1 MRLTLNDLQMNQF
14 KMQGLPLPELVDK
27 LLEFNIGEHGRLIYL
42 QNHLLERKPIYDS
55 DKRFLQICLGK
66 LQELEGGT
74 IKPENLEMNHDDK
87 YLHMINKL
95 LDSEIGDTDRLRL
108 IKQNIL
114 EGKPL
119 VESDELYFKE
129 KYEQFAQ
136 IDENE
141 KTTREALVIIKKLK
155 QSEIGNS
162 ERLDSIKEKLEQR
175 IVLPIPDIRYFN
187 EKAKELKRLQIENG
201 FSQSASKHDSKIKMK
216 SKFNGTI
223 SSPFTFTVKI
233 SDVMLASAT
242 IIYAIW
248 VLGLFLIDIS
258 PVQDHLLGLA
268 LGLGAGVVVIYKIQK
283 KASQSFN
290 R

>member
-42 QNHLLERKPIYDS
+42 QNHLLEGKPIYDS

-141 KTTREALVIIKKLK
+141 KTTREALVIIEKLK
-155 QSEIGNS
+155 QAEIGNS

>member
-1 MRLTLNDLQMNQF
+1 MRLTLNDLHMNQF
-14 KMQGLPLPELVDK
+14 KMQGLPIPELVDK

-42 QNHLLERKPIYDS
+42 QNHLLEGKPIYDS

-95 LDSEIGDTDRLRL
+95 LDSEIGDTGRLRL

-141 KTTREALVIIKKLK
+141 KTTREALVIIEKLK
-155 QSEIGNS
+155 QAEIGNS

-201 FSQSASKHDSKIKMK
+201 FSQSASKRDSKTKMK

-268 LGLGAGVVVIYKIQK
+268 LGLGTGVVVIYKIQK

>member
-1 MRLTLNDLQMNQF
+1 MRLTLNDLHMNQF
-14 KMQGLPLPELVDK
+14 KMQGLPIPELVDK

-42 QNHLLERKPIYDS
+42 QNHLLEGKPIYDS

-95 LDSEIGDTDRLRL
+95 LDSEIGDTGRLRL

-141 KTTREALVIIKKLK
+141 KTTREALVIIEKLK
-155 QSEIGNS
+155 QAEIGNS

-201 FSQSASKHDSKIKMK
+201 FSQSASKRDSKTKMK

>member
-1 MRLTLNDLQMNQF
+1 MNQF

-42 QNHLLERKPIYDS
+42 QNHLLEGKPIYDS

-95 LDSEIGDTDRLRL
+95 LDSEIGDTGRLRL

-141 KTTREALVIIKKLK
+141 KTTREALVIIEKLK
-155 QSEIGNS
+155 QAEIGNS

-201 FSQSASKHDSKIKMK
+201 FSQSASKRDSKTKMK

-258 PVQDHLLGLA
+258 PVQDHLLVLA

-283 KASQSFN
+283 KASRSFN

>member
-1 MRLTLNDLQMNQF
+1 MNQF

-42 QNHLLERKPIYDS
+42 QNHLLEGKPIYDS

-95 LDSEIGDTDRLRL
+95 LDSEIGDTGRLRL

-268 LGLGAGVVVIYKIQK
+268 LGLGAGVVIIYKIQK

>member
-1 MRLTLNDLQMNQF
+1 MNQF

-42 QNHLLERKPIYDS
+42 QNHLLEGKPIYDS

>member
-1 MRLTLNDLQMNQF
+1 MNQF

-42 QNHLLERKPIYDS
+42 QNHLLEGKPIYDS

-95 LDSEIGDTDRLRL
+95 LDSEIGDTGRLRL

-141 KTTREALVIIKKLK
+141 KTTREALVIIEKLK
-155 QSEIGNS
+155 QAEIGNS

-201 FSQSASKHDSKIKMK
+201 FSQSASKRDSKTKMK

>member
-42 QNHLLERKPIYDS
+42 QNHLLEGKPIYDS

-95 LDSEIGDTDRLRL
+95 LDSEIGDTGRLRL

-141 KTTREALVIIKKLK
+141 KTTREALVIIEKLK
-155 QSEIGNS
+155 QAEIGNS

-201 FSQSASKHDSKIKMK
+201 FSQSASKRDSKTKMK

-233 SDVMLASAT
+233 SDVMLASAS

-268 LGLGAGVVVIYKIQK
+268 LGLGTGVVVLYKIQK

>member
-1 MRLTLNDLQMNQF
+1 MRLTLNELQMNQF
-14 KMQGLPLPELVDK
+14 KMQGLPLPELVNK

-42 QNHLLERKPIYDS
+42 QNHLLEGKPIYDS

-95 LDSEIGDTDRLRL
+95 LDSEIGDTGRLRL

-141 KTTREALVIIKKLK
+141 KTTREALVIIEKLK
-155 QSEIGNS
+155 QAEIGNS

-201 FSQSASKHDSKIKMK
+201 FSQSASKRDSKTKMK

-258 PVQDHLLGLA
+258 PVHDHLLGLA
-268 LGLGAGVVVIYKIQK
+268 LGLGTGVVVIYKIQK

>member
-1 MRLTLNDLQMNQF
+1 MNQF
-14 KMQGLPLPELVDK
+14 KMQNLPLPELVDK

-42 QNHLLERKPIYDS
+42 QNHLREGKPIYDS
-55 DKRFLQICLGK
+55 DKRFLGICLGK

-74 IKPENLEMNHDDK
+74 IKPENLDMNHDDK

-95 LDSEIGDTDRLRL
+95 LDSEIGDTGRLRL

-129 KYEQFAQ
+129 KFEQFAQ

-141 KTTREALVIIKKLK
+141 KTTREALVIIEKLK
-155 QSEIGNS
+155 QAEIGNL

-201 FSQSASKHDSKIKMK
+201 FYQSASKHDSKIKTK
-216 SKFNGTI
+216 SKINGTI
-223 SSPFTFTVKI
+223 GSPFSFTVKI
-233 SDVMLASAT
+233 SDVMLTSAV
-242 IIYAIW
+242 ILYVIW
-248 VLGLFLIDIS
+248 IMGLFLIDLS
-258 PVQDHLLGLA
+258 PIGDHLLGLA
-268 LGLGAGVVVIYKIQK
+268 LGLGVGVVVLYKIQK
-283 KASQSFN
+283 KASRSFN
-290 R
+290 L